1 MKNPGNKKNSN
12 NGFTLIEV
20 IVTLVV
26 ASILGTILVQVM
38 GTNYF
43 ESAQNL
49 SSIRQGFEV
58 REGLESITKDYK
70 MWLKNSPDESIV
82 DFKTGYIDTY
92 SGSLNVSGV
101 LNEID
106 TGNDGN
112 IGILQ
117 VTVSDVNNKRSL
129 TTIFT
134 K

>member
-1 MKNPGNKKNSN
+1 M
-12 NGFTLIEV
+12 IEV

-38 GTNYF
+38 GTNFF

-49 SSIRQGFEV
+49 SGIRDGFEI
-58 REGLESITKDYK
+58 REELESTTKDYK
-70 MWLKNSPDESIV
+70 MWLLNFPDQSII

-92 SGSLNVSGV
+92 SGSLNVIGV
-101 LNEID
+101 LSEID
-106 TGNDGN
+106 TGNDGGV
-112 IGILQ
+112 GILQ
-117 VTVSDVNNKRSL
+117 VSVSDINNNLSL